1 MTAAARF
8 EGWEVRLEGT
18 VVNRSVE
25 GEGVV
30 DVSLTEKCGYDN
42 FFKSRKKYKTLEN
55 ITKKVEFKLDH
66 RIKLRTAE
74 QEYQF
79 DLEQGKTQHFYVG
92 VGVLSQPL
100 SLVL

>member
-66 RIKLRTAE
+66 RGHV
-74 QEYQF
+74 Y
-79 DLEQGKTQHFYVG
+79 
-92 VGVLSQPL
+92 
-100 SLVL
+100 SLFSCHLPYPFLF